1 MSTNVV
7 RKPIF
12 VRKYCPQKKIKKS
25 FHKKYYSP
33 DTATY
38 LRRIEEEK
46 RARQQGATQDNRS
59 FLQKYWIYFVPVIA
73 FMVCICCIILAVLLL
88 IWLINQIN
96 EDMIEHAFMYEN
108 NEEENF

>member
-1 MSTNVV
+1 
-7 RKPIF
+7 
-12 VRKYCPQKKIKKS
+12 
-25 FHKKYYSP
+25 
-33 DTATY
+33 
-38 LRRIEEEK
+38 LRRVEEEK